1 MKNKYVKLLTATAL
15 SSVMSTGIA
24 MSQLKISGYQET
36 GFITGSTKGMTES
49 AKTLATETGLRFDIA
64 GKLNNGM
71 DYAMIL
77 DTNNFSV
84 QSRLLTIGS
93 GNFEVYGGAET
104 IKGIELTRTINPYV
118 NNRNQDITNGTG
130 LTDVL
135 DGTSSENFVGFDFKN
150 IAGNGRLSVTYTPNT
165 DQVGRV
171 AAGTTVT
178 NSVQTTDLAGTT
190 ANYTKT
196 DAATSAITV
205 GYVMDITPQIRIGVG
220 VLKADAKDGTIFD
233 DADAKTAGIRFAQGP
248 FAVGYQ
254 YHKNENFTAK
264 TTTQTNKVNTVSATY
279 AVTKDLSVGVA
290 HSKQDRTLEVAS
302 TPVTQ
307 PDLKQ
312 TAFQVGY
319 SLGAVVLQG
328 DYMKATQVNHVAGA
342 DHSIVKAKAKVN
354 F

>member
-49 AKTLATETGLRFDIA
+49 AKTLGTETGLRFDIA

-84 QSRLLTIGS
+84 QSRLVQIGS
-93 GNFEVYGGAET
+93 GNFEVYAGAET

-118 NNRNQDITNGTG
+118 NNRMSDITNGTG
-130 LTDVL
+130 LSDAL
-135 DGTSSENFVGFDFKN
+135 DGTSSENFVGFDVKN
-150 IAGNGRLSVTYTPNT
+150 IAGNGRFSVTYTPNT
-165 DQVGRV
+165 SQVGRV

-178 NSVQTTDLAGTT
+178 NQVQTTDLAGTT

-196 DAATSAITV
+196 DDATSVITV

-220 VLKADAKDGTIFD
+220 VLKGDAKTAAND
-233 DADAKTAGIRFAQGP
+233 DADSKTAGIRFAQGP

-254 YHKNENFTAK
+254 YHKNENHTAIA
-264 TTTQTNKVNTVSATY
+264 TSQTNKVNTFSATY

-290 HSKQDRTLEVAS
+290 HSKQDRTLEAASVA
-302 TPVTQ
+302 VVQ

-328 DYMKATQVNHVAGA
+328 DYMKASEVNHVAGA
-342 DHSIVKAKAKVN
+342 DHSIIKAKAKVN

>member
-1 MKNKYVKLLTATAL
+1 LLTATAL

-36 GFITGSTKGMTES
+36 GLITGSTKGATES
-49 AKTLATETGLRFDIA
+49 AKTLGTETGLRFDIA

-93 GNFEVYGGAET
+93 GNFEVYAGAEA

-118 NNRNQDITNGTG
+118 NNRQSDITNGTG
-130 LTDVL
+130 LTDAL
-135 DGTSSENFVGFDFKN
+135 DGTSSENFVGFDVKN

-165 DQVGRV
+165 SQVGRV

-178 NSVQTTDLAGTT
+178 NQVQTTDLAGTT
-190 ANYTKT
+190 ANYTRT
-196 DAATSAITV
+196 DDATSVITV

-220 VLKADAKDGTIFD
+220 VLKGDAKTAAND
-233 DADAKTAGIRFAQGP
+233 DADSKTAGIRFAQGP

-254 YHKNENFTAK
+254 YHKNENHTA
-264 TTTQTNKVNTVSATY
+264 TTTSQTNKVNTVSATY

-290 HSKQDRTLEVAS
+290 HSKQERTLEAASVA
-302 TPVTQ
+302 VAQ

-328 DYMKATQVNHVAGA
+328 DYMKASEVNHVADA
-342 DHSIVKAKAKVN
+342 EHSVVKVKAKVN

>member
-1 MKNKYVKLLTATAL
+1 LLTATAL

-36 GFITGSTKGMTES
+36 GLITGSTKGATES
-49 AKTLATETGLRFDIA
+49 AKTLGTETGLRFDIA

-93 GNFEVYGGAET
+93 GNFEVYAGAEA

-118 NNRNQDITNGTG
+118 NNRQSDITNGTG
-130 LTDVL
+130 LTDAL
-135 DGTSSENFVGFDFKN
+135 DGTSSENFVGFDVKN

-165 DQVGRV
+165 SQVGRV

-178 NSVQTTDLAGTT
+178 NQVQTTDLAGTT
-190 ANYTKT
+190 ANYTRT
-196 DAATSAITV
+196 DDATSVITV
-205 GYVMDITPQIRIGVG
+205 GYVMDITPQVRIGVG
-220 VLKADAKDGTIFD
+220 VLKGDSKTAAND
-233 DADAKTAGIRFAQGP
+233 DADSKTAGIRFAQGP

-254 YHKNENFTAK
+254 YHKNENHTAIA
-264 TTTQTNKVNTVSATY
+264 TSQTNKVNTVSATY

-290 HSKQDRTLEVAS
+290 HSKQERTLEAASVA
-302 TPVTQ
+302 VAQ

-328 DYMKATQVNHVAGA
+328 DYMKASEVNHVADA
-342 DHSIVKAKAKVN
+342 EHSVVKVKAKVN

>member
-1 MKNKYVKLLTATAL
+1 LLTATAL

-36 GFITGSTKGMTES
+36 GLITGSTKGATES
-49 AKTLATETGLRFDIA
+49 AKTLGTETGLRFDIA

-84 QSRLLTIGS
+84 QSRLVQIGS
-93 GNFEVYGGAET
+93 GNFEVYAGAEA

-118 NNRNQDITNGTG
+118 NNRQSDITNGTG
-130 LTDVL
+130 LTDAL
-135 DGTSSENFVGFDFKN
+135 DGTSSENFVGFDVKN

-165 DQVGRV
+165 SQVGRV

-178 NSVQTTDLAGTT
+178 NQVQTTDLAGTT
-190 ANYTKT
+190 ANYTRT
-196 DAATSAITV
+196 DDATSVITV

-220 VLKADAKDGTIFD
+220 VLKGDAKTAAND
-233 DADAKTAGIRFAQGP
+233 DADSKTAGIRFAQGP

-254 YHKNENFTAK
+254 YHKNENHTAIA
-264 TTTQTNKVNTVSATY
+264 TSQTNKVNTVSATY

-290 HSKQDRTLEVAS
+290 HSKQERTLEAASVA
-302 TPVTQ
+302 VAQ

-328 DYMKATQVNHVAGA
+328 DYMKASEVNHVAGA
-342 DHSIVKAKAKVN
+342 EHSIVKAKAKVN

>member
-1 MKNKYVKLLTATAL
+1 MQNKYVKLLTATAL

-36 GFITGSTKGMTES
+36 GFITGSTKGATES
-49 AKTLATETGLRFDIA
+49 AKTLGTETGLRFDIA

-84 QSRLLTIGS
+84 QSRLVQIGT
-93 GNFEVYGGAET
+93 GNFEVYAGAEA
-104 IKGIELTRTINPYV
+104 IKGIELTRTINPTV
-118 NNRNQDITNGTG
+118 NNRQSDITNGTG
-130 LTDVL
+130 LTDAL
-135 DGTSSENFVGFDFKN
+135 DGTSSENFVGFDVKN
-150 IAGNGRLSVTYTPNT
+150 IAGNGRFSVTYTPNT
-165 DQVGRV
+165 SQVGRV

-196 DAATSAITV
+196 DDATSVVTV

-220 VLKADAKDGTIFD
+220 VLKGDSKTAAND
-233 DADAKTAGIRFAQGP
+233 DADSKTAGIRFAQGP

-254 YHKNENFTAK
+254 YHKNENHTTK
-264 TTTQTNKVNTVSATY
+264 TTSQTNKVNTVSATY

-290 HSKQDRTLEVAS
+290 HSKQDRTLEAAS

-328 DYMKATQVNHVAGA
+328 DYMKASQVNHVAGA

>member
-1 MKNKYVKLLTATAL
+1 MQNKYVKLLTATAL

-36 GFITGSTKGMTES
+36 GFITGSTKGATES
-49 AKTLATETGLRFDIA
+49 AKTLGTETGLRFDIA

-84 QSRLLTIGS
+84 QSRLVQIGT
-93 GNFEVYGGAET
+93 GNFEVYAGAEA
-104 IKGIELTRTINPYV
+104 IKGIELTRTINPTV
-118 NNRNQDITNGTG
+118 NNRQSDITNGTG
-130 LTDVL
+130 LTDAL
-135 DGTSSENFVGFDFKN
+135 DGTSSENFVGFDVKN
-150 IAGNGRLSVTYTPNT
+150 IAGNGRFSVTYTPNT
-165 DQVGRV
+165 SQVGRV

-196 DAATSAITV
+196 DDATSVVTV

-220 VLKADAKDGTIFD
+220 VLKGDSKTAAND
-233 DADAKTAGIRFAQGP
+233 DADSKTAGIRFAQGP

-254 YHKNENFTAK
+254 YHKNENHTAIA
-264 TTTQTNKVNTVSATY
+264 TSQTNKVNTVSATY

-290 HSKQDRTLEVAS
+290 HSKQDRTLEAASVA
-302 TPVTQ
+302 VVQ

-328 DYMKATQVNHVAGA
+328 DYMKASQVNHVAGA

>member
-36 GFITGSTKGMTES
+36 GLITGSTKGATES
-49 AKTLATETGLRFDIA
+49 AKTLGTETGLRFDIA

-84 QSRLLTIGS
+84 QSRLVQIGS
-93 GNFEVYGGAET
+93 GNFEVYAGAEA

-118 NNRNQDITNGTG
+118 NNRIQDITNGTG
-130 LTDVL
+130 LTDAL
-135 DGTSSENFVGFDFKN
+135 DGTSSENFVGFDVKN
-150 IAGNGRLSVTYTPNT
+150 IAGNGRLSLTYTPNSS
-165 DQVGRV
+165 QVGRV

-178 NSVQTTDLAGTT
+178 NQVQTTDLAGTT

-196 DAATSAITV
+196 DDAMSVITA
-205 GYVMDITPQIRIGVG
+205 GYVMDITPSIRIGVG
-220 VLKADAKDGTIFD
+220 ILKGDSKTAAND
-233 DADAKTAGIRFAQGP
+233 DAESKSAGIRFAQGP

-254 YHKNENFTAK
+254 YHKNENHTAVA
-264 TTTQTNKVNTVSATY
+264 TSQTNKVNTVSATY
-279 AVTKDLSVGVA
+279 AATKDLSVGLA
-290 HSKQDRTLEVAS
+290 HSKEERTIEGAS
-302 TPVTQ
+302 Q
-307 PDLKQ
+307 PDL
-312 TAFQVGY
+312 TVSALQVGY
-319 SLGAVVLQG
+319 SLGAVVLQY
-328 DYMKATQVNHVAGA
+328 DYMKADDVNHTSGA
-342 DHSIVKAKAKVN
+342 EHSLHKVKAKVN

>member
-1 MKNKYVKLLTATAL
+1 LLTATAL

-36 GFITGSTKGMTES
+36 GLITGSTKGATES
-49 AKTLATETGLRFDIA
+49 AKTLGTETGLRFDIA

-84 QSRLLTIGS
+84 QSRLVQIGS
-93 GNFEVYGGAET
+93 GNFEVYAGAEA

-118 NNRNQDITNGTG
+118 NNRQSDITNGTG
-130 LTDVL
+130 LTDAL
-135 DGTSSENFVGFDFKN
+135 DGTSSENFVGFDVKN

-165 DQVGRV
+165 SQVGRV

-178 NSVQTTDLAGTT
+178 NQVQTTDLAGTT
-190 ANYTKT
+190 ANYTRT
-196 DAATSAITV
+196 DDATSVITV
-205 GYVMDITPQIRIGVG
+205 GYVMDITPQVRIGVG
-220 VLKADAKDGTIFD
+220 VLKGDSKTAAND
-233 DADAKTAGIRFAQGP
+233 DADSKTAGIRFAQGP

-254 YHKNENFTAK
+254 YHKNENHTAIA
-264 TTTQTNKVNTVSATY
+264 TSQTNKVNTVSATY

-290 HSKQDRTLEVAS
+290 HSKQDRTLEAPSVA
-302 TPVTQ
+302 VAQ

-328 DYMKATQVNHVAGA
+328 DYMKASQVNHVAGA
-342 DHSIVKAKAKVN
+342 EHSLVKAKAKVN

>member
-36 GFITGSTKGMTES
+36 GFITGSTKGATES
-49 AKTLATETGLRFDIA
+49 AKTLGTETGLRFDIA

-84 QSRLLTIGS
+84 QSRLVQIGT
-93 GNFEVYGGAET
+93 GNFEVYAGAET
-104 IKGIELTRTINPYV
+104 VKGIELTRTINPYV
-118 NNRNQDITNGTG
+118 NNRMSDITNGTG
-130 LTDVL
+130 LSDAL
-135 DGTSSENFVGFDFKN
+135 DGTSSENFVGFDVKN
-150 IAGNGRLSVTYTPNT
+150 IAGNGRFSVTYTPNT
-165 DQVGRV
+165 SQVGRV

-178 NSVQTTDLAGTT
+178 NQVQTTDLAGTT

-196 DAATSAITV
+196 DDATSVITV

-220 VLKADAKDGTIFD
+220 VLKGDAKTAAND
-233 DADAKTAGIRFAQGP
+233 DADSKSAGIRFAQGP

-254 YHKNENFTAK
+254 YHKNENHTAIA
-264 TTTQTNKVNTVSATY
+264 TSQTNKVNTFSATY

-290 HSKQDRTLEVAS
+290 HSKQDRTLEAASVA
-302 TPVTQ
+302 VVQ

-328 DYMKATQVNHVAGA
+328 DYMKASEVNHVAGA
-342 DHSIVKAKAKVN
+342 DHSIIKAKAKVN

>member
-1 MKNKYVKLLTATAL
+1 MQNKYVKLLTATAL

-36 GFITGSTKGMTES
+36 GFITGSTKGATES
-49 AKTLATETGLRFDIA
+49 AKTLGTETGLRFDIA

-84 QSRLLTIGS
+84 QSRLVQIGT
-93 GNFEVYGGAET
+93 GNFEVYAGAEA
-104 IKGIELTRTINPYV
+104 IKGIELTRTINPTV
-118 NNRNQDITNGTG
+118 NNRQSDITNGTG
-130 LTDVL
+130 LTDAL
-135 DGTSSENFVGFDFKN
+135 DGTSSENFVGFDVKN
-150 IAGNGRLSVTYTPNT
+150 IAGNGRFSVTYTPNT
-165 DQVGRV
+165 SQVGRV

-196 DAATSAITV
+196 DDATSVVTV

-220 VLKADAKDGTIFD
+220 VLKGDAKTAAND
-233 DADAKTAGIRFAQGP
+233 DADSKTAGIRFAQGP

-254 YHKNENFTAK
+254 YHKNENHTAIA
-264 TTTQTNKVNTVSATY
+264 TSQTNKVNTVSATY

-290 HSKQDRTLEVAS
+290 HSKQDRTLEAASVA
-302 TPVTQ
+302 VVQ

-328 DYMKATQVNHVAGA
+328 DYMKASQVNHVAGA

>member
-1 MKNKYVKLLTATAL
+1 LLTATAL

-36 GFITGSTKGMTES
+36 GLITGSTKGATES
-49 AKTLATETGLRFDIA
+49 AKTLGTETGLRFDIA

-93 GNFEVYGGAET
+93 GNFEVYAGAEA

-118 NNRNQDITNGTG
+118 NNRQSDITNGTG
-130 LTDVL
+130 LTDAL
-135 DGTSSENFVGFDFKN
+135 DGTSSENFVGFDIKN

-165 DQVGRV
+165 SQVGRV

-178 NSVQTTDLAGTT
+178 NQVQTTDLAGTT
-190 ANYTKT
+190 ANYTRT
-196 DAATSAITV
+196 DDATSVITV

-220 VLKADAKDGTIFD
+220 VLKGDAKTAAND
-233 DADAKTAGIRFAQGP
+233 DADSKTAGIRFAQGP

-254 YHKNENFTAK
+254 YHKNENHTAIA
-264 TTTQTNKVNTVSATY
+264 TSQTNKVNTVSATY

-290 HSKQDRTLEVAS
+290 HSKQERTLEAASVA
-302 TPVTQ
+302 VAQ

-328 DYMKATQVNHVAGA
+328 DYMKASEVNHVAGA
-342 DHSIVKAKAKVN
+342 EHSIVKAKAKVN

>member
-36 GFITGSTKGMTES
+36 GFITGSTKGATES
-49 AKTLATETGLRFDIA
+49 AKTLGTETGLRFDIA

-93 GNFEVYGGAET
+93 GNFEVYAGAEA

-118 NNRNQDITNGTG
+118 NNRQSDITNGTG
-130 LTDVL
+130 LSDAL
-135 DGTSSENFVGFDFKN
+135 DGTSSENFVGFDVKN
-150 IAGNGRLSVTYTPNT
+150 IAGNGRFSVTYTPNT

-171 AAGTTVT
+171 AAGTTLT

-196 DAATSAITV
+196 DGATSAITV

-220 VLKADAKDGTIFD
+220 VLKGDSKTGAND
-233 DADAKTAGIRFAQGP
+233 DADSKTAGIRFAQGP

-254 YHKNENFTAK
+254 YHKNENHTAIA
-264 TTTQTNKVNTVSATY
+264 TSQTNKVNTVSATY

-290 HSKQDRTLEVAS
+290 HSIQDRTLEAASVA
-302 TPVTQ
+302 VAQ

-328 DYMKATQVNHVAGA
+328 DYMKASQVNHVAGA
-342 DHSIVKAKAKVN
+342 DHSVVKAKAKVN

>member
-36 GFITGSTKGMTES
+36 GLITGSTKGATES
-49 AKTLATETGLRFDIA
+49 AKTLGTETGLRFDIA

-84 QSRLLTIGS
+84 QSRLVQIGS
-93 GNFEVYGGAET
+93 GNFEVYAGAEA

-118 NNRNQDITNGTG
+118 NNRMQDITNGTG

-135 DGTSSENFVGFDFKN
+135 DGTSSENFVGFDVKN
-150 IAGNGRLSVTYTPNT
+150 IAGNGRLSITYTPNSS
-165 DQVGRV
+165 QVGRV

-178 NSVQTTDLAGTT
+178 NQVQTTDLAGTT
-190 ANYTKT
+190 ANYTRT
-196 DAATSAITV
+196 DDAMSVITA
-205 GYVMDITPQIRIGVG
+205 GYVMDITPSIRIGVG
-220 VLKADAKDGTIFD
+220 ILKGDAKTAAND
-233 DADAKTAGIRFAQGP
+233 DAEAKTAGIRFAQGP

-254 YHKNENFTAK
+254 YHKNENHTAVA
-264 TTTQTNKVNTVSATY
+264 TSQTNKVNTVSATY
-279 AVTKDLSVGVA
+279 AATKDLSVGLA
-290 HSKQDRTLEVAS
+290 RSKQERTIEGAS
-302 TPVTQ
+302 Q
-307 PDLKQ
+307 PDL
-312 TAFQVGY
+312 TVSALQVGY
-319 SLGAVVLQG
+319 SLGAVVLQY
-328 DYMKATQVNHVAGA
+328 DYMKADDVNHTSGA
-342 DHSIVKAKAKVN
+342 EHSLHKVKAKVN

>member
-36 GFITGSTKGMTES
+36 GLITGSTKGATES
-49 AKTLATETGLRFDIA
+49 AKTLGTETGLRFDIA

-84 QSRLLTIGS
+84 QSRLVQIGS
-93 GNFEVYGGAET
+93 GNFEVYAGAEA

-118 NNRNQDITNGTG
+118 NNRIQDITNGTG
-130 LTDVL
+130 LSDAL
-135 DGTSSENFVGFDFKN
+135 DGTSSENFVGFDVKN
-150 IAGNGRLSVTYTPNT
+150 IAGNGRLSITYTPNSS
-165 DQVGRV
+165 QVGRV

-178 NSVQTTDLAGTT
+178 NQVQTTDLAGTT

-196 DAATSAITV
+196 DDAMSVITA
-205 GYVMDITPQIRIGVG
+205 GYVMDITPSIRIGVG
-220 VLKADAKDGTIFD
+220 ILKGDAKTAAND
-233 DADAKTAGIRFAQGP
+233 DAEAKTAGIRFAQGP

-254 YHKNENFTAK
+254 YHKNENHTAVA
-264 TTTQTNKVNTVSATY
+264 TSQTNKVNTVSATY
-279 AVTKDLSVGVA
+279 AATKDLSVGLA
-290 HSKQDRTLEVAS
+290 RSKQERTIESAS
-302 TPVTQ
+302 Q
-307 PDLKQ
+307 PDL
-312 TAFQVGY
+312 TVSALQVGY
-319 SLGAVVLQG
+319 SLGAVVLQY
-328 DYMKATQVNHVAGA
+328 DYMKADDVNHTSGA
-342 DHSIVKAKAKVN
+342 EHSLHKVKAKVN